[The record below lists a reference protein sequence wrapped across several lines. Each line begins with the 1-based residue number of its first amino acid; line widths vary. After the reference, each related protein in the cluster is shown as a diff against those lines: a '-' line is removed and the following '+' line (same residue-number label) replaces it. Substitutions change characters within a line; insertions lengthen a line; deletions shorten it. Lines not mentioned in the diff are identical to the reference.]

1 MLREKERRSKML
13 GLVSN
18 YTTDEHTILGGELSR
33 WLKKLMEGDP
43 VRKGRLFLLQ
53 YNQLEVFCICE
64 WLGKPNDVFVDVLNL
79 GKSLQSFTY
88 EKAQELRKRLFDPLT
103 AEETCKLGIQTDSDY
118 HHNLQ
123 DEDAEETERHER
135 IAMGE

>member
-1 MLREKERRSKML
+1 ML

-18 YTTDEHTILGGELSR
+18 YTTDEHTIIGGELSH
-33 WLKKLMEGDP
+33 WLKRLMEGDP
-43 VRKGRLFLLQ
+43 IRKGRLFVLR
-53 YNQLEVFCICE
+53 YNQLGVFCICE
-64 WLGKPNDVFVDVLNL
+64 WLGKPNDVFVDVVNL

-88 EKAQELRKRLFDPLT
+88 ERAQELRKRVFNPFS
-103 AEETCKLGIQTDSDY
+103 AEDMCQMTSQADSDY
-118 HHNLQ
+118 HHNLN